1 MSSTLQALDDDNLLE
16 RCRSELP
23 YVMDAFSEVVRR
35 HERYVFNLC
44 RRYLGTEADA
54 EDVTQDVFMRVF
66 HALPQFE
73 GRAQFKTW
81 LYRIVMNQCHTVAA
95 KRKQWVHEADL
106 SDQEAGNAFDTLLVD
121 EHTPQVAYSHTEEE
135 DCVQKTLGEMREAES
150 EILNLRFMGEL
161 SLEDIANTLGSKLS
175 ATKMRFYRAMEQFK
189 KLYEKLCL

>member
-1 MSSTLQALDDDNLLE
+1 MDDILQHLDEESLVA
-16 RCRSELP
+16 RCRTELP
-23 YVMDAFSEVVRR
+23 YVMDAFSELVRR

-44 RRYLGTEADA
+44 RRYLGTEEEA

-66 HALPQFE
+66 HALPKFE

-81 LYRIVMNQCHTVAA
+81 LYRIAMNQCHSAVE
-95 KRKQWVHEADL
+95 KRKHFVRDTDDGDGGSL
-106 SDQEAGNAFDTLLVD
+106 FDHLLVD
-121 EHTPQVAYSHTEEE
+121 EHTPQDAYSLTEEQ
-135 DCVQKTLGEMREAES
+135 DCVQKTLGEMRPAES

-161 SLEDIANTLGSKLS
+161 SLEEIASTLDSKLS